1 MQAVHGKVGSQSVK
15 VYACHKHRTEGNSV
29 CANTLRRPVADVDA
43 AVTDWISANVLREE
57 LVVETLHE
65 IRRRLAERAR
75 ATNAE
80 IPRLEER
87 AATLRQEL
95 QKLGE
100 ALVATDEKPHTI
112 VRLIADREKA
122 LHDVEARLAALIAAP
137 GAINLETRRLEKEAR
152 RRLTELRG
160 LLGRNPEEARTALE
174 ALLAGPL
181 SCAPIET
188 PEGKRYAITGKIA
201 VGSLFT
207 IESVPRGI
215 RTVRRRRTGRRF
227 AWKYGGWREAL
238 PSSPARCPRRPRER
252 VRISAIR
259 YLAMSLASR
268 GYPTV
273 WAKSTRCVSRK
284 SSFV

>member
-1 MQAVHGKVGSQSVK
+1 MDNGKVGSQTVK

-29 CANTLRRPVADVDA
+29 CSNTLRRPVADVDA
-43 AVTDWISANVLREE
+43 AVTDWISTNVLREE

-65 IRRRLAERAR
+65 IRRRLADSAR

-80 IPRLEER
+80 IPRFEER

-122 LHDVEARLAALIAAP
+122 LHDAEARLAALVAAP
-137 GAINLETRRLEKEAR
+137 SVINLETRRLEKEAR

-160 LLGRNPEEARTALE
+160 LLDRNPEEARTALE

-207 IESVPRGI
+207 IESVPRGKRSFGSSGACDARDGDRAQDPI
-215 RTVRRRRTGRRF
+215 GGVATRTAFVATTAPASPCSSMRSTASG
-227 AWKYGGWREAL
+227 L
-238 PSSPARCPRRPRER
+238 PRVARAYVQSGELVP
-252 VRISAIR
+252 VA
-259 YLAMSLASR
+259 
-268 GYPTV
+268 G
-273 WAKSTRCVSRK
+273 
-284 SSFV
+284 